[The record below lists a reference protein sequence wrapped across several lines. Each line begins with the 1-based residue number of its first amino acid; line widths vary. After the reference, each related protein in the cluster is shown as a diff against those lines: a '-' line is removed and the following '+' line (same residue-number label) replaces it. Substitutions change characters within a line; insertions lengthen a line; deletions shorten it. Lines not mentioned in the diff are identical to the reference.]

1 MSSDEAQDLLDAC
14 TIKLNVIEK
23 MQQMTDGPGLTKEE
37 AAYNRYADNILID
50 PKQRLLFQFPR
61 G

>member
-23 MQQMTDGPGLTKEE
+23 MQQMTDGPSLTKEE
-37 AAYNRYADNILID
+37 AAYNRYADNILVD